1 MIVAPFSYHVQTQD
15 ALIAYAYQLEK
26 FNRGI
31 TMDQCQESKSS
42 RGGWSMSLRTATG
55 SGSRISEVRTYIR
68 IYCSFFFSFRTRTAS
83 KASNVY
89 ETIVKQ
95 AIPMLTA
102 SMGIVQYLLFFLPNF
117 QPRVA

>member
-1 MIVAPFSYHVQTQD
+1 MVNVLAHCDRFGISDLGSPH
-15 ALIAYAYQLEK
+15 IYQNL
-26 FNRGI
+26 
-31 TMDQCQESKSS
+31 
-42 RGGWSMSLRTATG
+42 LL
-55 SGSRISEVRTYIR
+55 
-68 IYCSFFFSFRTRTAS
+68 FFFSFRTRTAS